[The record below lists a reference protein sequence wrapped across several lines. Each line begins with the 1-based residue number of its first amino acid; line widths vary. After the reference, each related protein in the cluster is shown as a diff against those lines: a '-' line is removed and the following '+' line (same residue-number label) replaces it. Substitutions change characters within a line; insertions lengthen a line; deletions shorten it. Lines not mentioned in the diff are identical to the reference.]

1 MKRKNAMALTVV
13 FAFILFS
20 NCQTVE
26 TVLREPAVSLA
37 SVELANIT
45 FDGLQ
50 FLSKVRVENPNG
62 FEIPFPEV
70 GWGLF
75 INDNSFADG
84 VVRNNQRIRA
94 RGATLV
100 EIPVNLGYLEVF
112 NTFAS
117 LIGRNQSDY
126 KIALAVNIPLPV
138 LGNRVWNFEHE
149 GVFPLLQA
157 PRLSMPSLRVDRMDL
172 TSADIVVSLN
182 VDNPNAFP
190 LPPPRISYDLLVNR
204 ASFIQN
210 QTEAAAPLAASSS
223 TPVSFRTTIDYASV
237 LRGFVGSLTAGEVPI
252 QFNLSFDF
260 AIPFF
265 SGQDLQIPGTLPLP
279 RF

>member
-1 MKRKNAMALTVV
+1 MALLMI
-13 FAFILFS
+13 FAVILFS

-37 SVELANIT
+37 SVELANIS
-45 FDGLQ
+45 FNGLQ
-50 FLSKVRVENPNG
+50 LLSKVRVENPNG

-70 GWGLF
+70 GWDLF

-84 VVRNNQRIRA
+84 VIRNNQRIRA

-117 LIGRNQSDY
+117 LVGRNQSDY

-157 PRLSMPSLRVDRMDL
+157 PRLSMPSLRIDRMDL
-172 TSADIVVSLN
+172 SGAEIVVSVN
-182 VDNPNAFP
+182 VDNPNVFA

-204 ASFIQN
+204 ASFVQN
-210 QTEAAAPLAASSS
+210 QMEAAAPLAASSS

-252 QFNLSFDF
+252 QFNLDFDF

-265 SGQDLQIPGTLPLP
+265 SGQSLQIPGTLPLP